1 MRRSAVRVVGTPEG
15 ISAGVSQTP
24 PRIDGHVAPVPDPT
38 AKGHPL
44 PEIIPIE
51 TPSLGDRSYL
61 VHDGTTAFVVDPQ
74 RDIDRVLALA
84 EREGVSITHVVET
97 HVHNDYVTGGLALA
111 RAVGASYHV
120 NAADEVSFQRTPV
133 VDGDVITVSESLSVR
148 AMATPGHT
156 YTHLSYALED
166 HATPVGVF
174 TGGSLLF
181 GATGRPDLLGPQH
194 THDLVHHQFAS
205 ARRLAAE
212 LPDATRVLPTHGFGS
227 FCAAGATS
235 GAEASTIGA
244 ERRDN
249 PALTQ
254 TEQAWVADIL
264 AGLEEFPT
272 YYAHMGPL
280 NSAGPSAP
288 DLSEPARADRAQIAR
303 ALSAGEWVVDLRTR
317 TAFAAGHVPGTLNIG
332 VDGQFST
339 YVGWLMPWGTP
350 LTILGES
357 REQVAEAQRELVRI
371 GVDDLAGAASGT
383 PSEWTDSAL
392 STVERA
398 SFADLAQVRHHRPVV
413 VLDVRSPS
421 EYATGAIEGATNIPL
436 QHLLERLGDVP
447 DGQVWVHCASGYRAA
462 IAASVLAADGL
473 AVMLVDDS
481 FDEHA
486 RPAGLPVS
494 EPDAA

>member
-1 MRRSAVRVVGTPEG
+1 M
-15 ISAGVSQTP
+15 
-24 PRIDGHVAPVPDPT
+24 
-38 AKGHPL
+38 

-51 TPSLGDRSYL
+51 TPSLGDRTYL

-74 RDIDRVLALA
+74 RDIDRVLDLA
-84 EREGVSITHVVET
+84 QREGVTITHVFET
-97 HVHNDYVTGGLALA
+97 HIHNDYVTGGLALA
-111 RAVGASYHV
+111 EAVGARYHV
-120 NAADEVSFQRTPV
+120 NADDAVSFERAPIA
-133 VDGDVITVSESLSVR
+133 DGDTVAVSDSLTVR
-148 AMATPGHT
+148 AIATPGHT
-156 YTHLSYALED
+156 YTHLSYAVEE
-166 HATPVGVF
+166 HGTPVGVF

-181 GATGRPDLLGPQH
+181 GATGRPDLLGEQH

-235 GAEASTIGA
+235 GADASTIGA
-244 ERRDN
+244 EKRDN

-288 DLSEPARADRAQIAR
+288 DLSEPARADKAEVAR

-357 REQVAEAQRELVRI
+357 PEQVAEAQRELVRI
-371 GVDDLAGAASGT
+371 GVDELAGAASGS

-392 STVERA
+392 ATVERA
-398 SFADLAQVRHHRPVV
+398 SFADLAQVRHHRPVA
-413 VLDVRSPS
+413 VLDVRAPS
-421 EYATGAIEGATNIPL
+421 EHAAGAIEGSTNIPL
-436 QHLLERLGDVP
+436 HHLLERLGDVP
-447 DGQVWVHCASGYRAA
+447 DGQVWVHCASGYRAS
-462 IAASVLAADGL
+462 IAASVLATNG
-473 AVMLVDDS
+473 VPVVLVDDS
-481 FDEHA
+481 FDEQA